1 MHNSSARFD
10 KPYFIEKLVS
20 ALSYITA
27 GFVGFIWLL
36 LGIFTKSRV
45 RPFMKYH
52 IFQSIFLAIAYFLLC
67 QLLGMLGAIISYI
80 PFVNNLVLMV
90 AYLLNAPVLFG
101 ISIIQ
106 VLIYTLMIYLV
117 VTSMQGRYSYLPWI
131 SDIIKMNVRN

>member
-1 MHNSSARFD
+1 MHNSNNYEQ
-10 KPYFIEKLVS
+10 PYFIEKLVS
-20 ALSYITA
+20 ALSYITS

-67 QLLGMLGAIISYI
+67 QILGMLAAIISYI
-80 PFVNNLVLMV
+80 PFVNNAILMV
-90 AYLLNAPVLFG
+90 AYLLNAPILFG

-106 VLIYTLMIYLV
+106 ILIYTLMVYLV

>member
-1 MHNSSARFD
+1 MHNSNNYE

-20 ALSYITA
+20 ALSYITS

-67 QLLGMLGAIISYI
+67 QILGMLAAIISYI
-80 PFVNNLVLMV
+80 PFVNNAILMV
-90 AYLLNAPVLFG
+90 AYLLNAPILFG
-101 ISIIQ
+101 IYIIQ
-106 VLIYTLMIYLV
+106 NLIYTLMVYLV

>member
-1 MHNSSARFD
+1 MHNSNNYE

-20 ALSYITA
+20 ALSYITS

-67 QLLGMLGAIISYI
+67 QIHTICKQCDSYGCL
-80 PFVNNLVLMV
+80 PFKCTYSIWNIYNTNFNIHFNGLPCCN
-90 AYLLNAPVLFG
+90 LNARQ
-101 ISIIQ
+101 IQ
-106 VLIYTLMIYLV
+106 LSSLDF
-117 VTSMQGRYSYLPWI
+117 RYY
-131 SDIIKMNVRN
+131 